1 MDAPRSQARLSPPM
15 LYSQDIPQTHP
26 LFLPELLDL
35 VSGLLDTSDW
45 LALMRTCRP
54 MFPVIAS
61 RVWREIEAQVIMDLI
76 VETSR
81 TDVTSSDDS
90 NHVVGRV
97 RGLCI
102 DIQADP
108 VVFQLNL
115 QAEPAFGLTRF
126 DIYAPFVRQLRVY
139 GRTARYFKGERR
151 RICTRRAEEGM
162 LLPSVTS
169 VTLLTSDLDTDSAA
183 VFWLDLFLM
192 PSLRELNVKPATKT
206 STAWVSYSVASKI
219 LGQLTTTCS
228 DIERLEFYPKE
239 ITRDGGERG
248 VYDVASRLALF
259 SPRDFCS
266 CTQLRRVTS
275 SISILSD
282 GGLSALSGLPRLYYL
297 SLHGCGEQ
305 LKSLQ
310 LSAPDGS
317 FSSLTHLSLLD
328 MNAVTLAAI
337 MGVKPLSRGLTSLR
351 IGQIFE
357 GSIRHHNE
365 LCGQQ
370 LDQTFPCLLEH
381 TTHLKSLSYDVTH
394 TSSKL
399 YHGQFFV
406 YTIEPLPFLQLMSR
420 SPLQQVSLLG
430 LRFNWRC
437 EWFKLIPMAFPRV
450 TSFRMPHQNIN
461 SAGLPWLVELPYL
474 RHLVLSEVSLS
485 LPFPGSSGVSGPL
498 ETLDATISLATNY
511 YTGTS
516 VISAEQGAR

>member
-1 MDAPRSQARLSPPM
+1 MP
-15 LYSQDIPQTHP
+15 YSQDIPQTHP

-81 TDVTSSDDS
+81 TGVTTSDDS
-90 NHVVGRV
+90 NHV
-97 RGLCI
+97 
-102 DIQADP
+102 
-108 VVFQLNL
+108 LNL
-115 QAEPAFGLTRF
+115 RAEPAFDFTRF

-139 GRTARYFKGERR
+139 GRTARYFNPDRR
-151 RICTRRAEEGM
+151 RICTRRAEGDM
-162 LLPSVTS
+162 LLPNVTS

-206 STAWVSYSVASKI
+206 STAWVSYSVASRI
-219 LGQLTTTCS
+219 LGKLATTCS
-228 DIERLEFYPKE
+228 DIEKLEFYPKD
-239 ITRDGGERG
+239 ITGGGGDREAH
-248 VYDVASRLALF
+248 DATSRLILF

-282 GGLSALSGLPRLYYL
+282 DGLSALGGLPRLYYL

-305 LKSLQ
+305 LKSLE
-310 LSAPDGS
+310 LSVPDGS
-317 FSSLTHLSLLD
+317 FSSLTHLSLFD
-328 MNAVTLAAI
+328 MDAVTLMAI
-337 MGVKPLSRGLTSLR
+337 MGVKPLARGLTSLR
-351 IGQIFE
+351 INQIFE
-357 GSIRHHNE
+357 GSIRHRNE
-365 LCGQQ
+365 LCGQR
-370 LDQTFPCLLEH
+370 LNQTFPCLFGH

-430 LRFNWRC
+430 FRFDWRC
-437 EWFKLIPMAFPRV
+437 EWFKLMPMAFPRV
-450 TSFRMPHQNIN
+450 TSLRIPHQSIN
-461 SAGLPWLVELPYL
+461 SAGLPWLVELPYF

-485 LPFPGSSGVSGPL
+485 LPFPSSSGVGGPL
-498 ETLDATISLATNY
+498 ETLDATISLATSY